1 MVRRA
6 NFYNQNRDPDA
17 NWLTLDVGN
26 FVDRGSRGKCTPKC
40 DLMLRAYRVMGYD
53 VLGLGQ
59 MELAMGADTL
69 AEIMDTL
76 GIPLVCANVVDV
88 RTRKPIAKPYYIRR
102 YGNMVIGI
110 TGLIYSE
117 LGRYSKVDTTQFQ
130 ILPYLDVAQTLIP
143 RLARKVDAVILL
155 CDFRNK
161 ELDTLLQV
169 APEVDLIITNGT
181 LRPASKVTR
190 SGNTLLV
197 ATSSSGYNGTALTLE
212 FNPAWGDSLGFDF
225 VSISLTDEYHVDNV
239 ISPLIASWKAESS
252 VPKKTAPKKTAP
264 KPAKA
269 RPISP
274 KPALPGKRA
283 LSAEAPPSTDSKK

>member
-1 MVRRA
+1 
-6 NFYNQNRDPDA
+6 
-17 NWLTLDVGN
+17 
-26 FVDRGSRGKCTPKC
+26 
-40 DLMLRAYRVMGYD
+40 MGYD

-88 RTRKPIAKPYYIRR
+88 RTRKAIAKPYYIRR

-225 VSISLTDEYHVDNV
+225 VSISLTDEYQVENV
-239 ISPLIASWKAESS
+239 ISPMIASWKAELS
-252 VPKKTAPKKTAP
+252 APKKTSP

-274 KPALPGKRA
+274 KPALPGKGA
-283 LSAEAPPSTDSKK
+283 LSAEAAPSTDSKK